1 MTLRF
6 NNLYSLTLAVCLIPL
21 LWLLIDT
28 AFENLGPN
36 PVQAL
41 HIRLGDWSLRFLWL
55 TLAITPLQTVT
66 GWRGMT
72 EYRQMLGMY
81 AFFYATLH
89 VLAYLLMD
97 HAMVWSVIGIDIIE
111 SQYIWFGVLAYIIIF
126 SLALTSPKWAKKR
139 MGKNWKKLHRY
150 IYLAAG
156 AAIIHYYWQLKG
168 NMAEPLFYLVMI
180 CILLGFRVL
189 VWVKNRQL
197 SRLMIPTG
205 KRVLEEQEKQFV
217 MAETIKE
224 QQVNEPARFFDSGTQ
239 HQRT

>member
-1 MTLRF
+1 
-6 NNLYSLTLAVCLIPL
+6 
-21 LWLLIDT
+21 
-28 AFENLGPN
+28 
-36 PVQAL
+36 
-41 HIRLGDWSLRFLWL
+41 
-55 TLAITPLQTVT
+55 
-66 GWRGMT
+66 
-72 EYRQMLGMY
+72 
-81 AFFYATLH
+81 
-89 VLAYLLMD
+89 
-97 HAMVWSVIGIDIIE
+97 
-111 SQYIWFGVLAYIIIF
+111 
-126 SLALTSPKWAKKR
+126 